1 MKAKV
6 PAKPQTAK
14 VKDAVS
20 TNKTLPPKKKV
31 IEITEDDKFEIETL
45 RQIQDDVAEFANN
58 YTAEFE
64 RLMHLLN
71 KHSQAS
77 PFNITADGKRRVV
90 FKENQKAR
98 IPVPP
103 FQSKGDNYNIK
114 QFIKLFTGREREVKR
129 RLAKTNEEIRERI
142 DFINGGSVTTTTGR
156 DPDGSTFTKTIRAPS
171 SAEAIERR
179 FYRYS
184 FDQPGIFSGLS
195 GEDMIGRM
203 EETYTIAEKS
213 FTIPISEEA

>member
-1 MKAKV
+1 M
-6 PAKPQTAK
+6 
-14 VKDAVS
+14 
-20 TNKTLPPKKKV
+20 
-31 IEITEDDKFEIETL
+31 
-45 RQIQDDVAEFANN
+45 
-58 YTAEFE
+58 
-64 RLMHLLN
+64 
-71 KHSQAS
+71 
-77 PFNITADGKRRVV
+77 
-90 FKENQKAR
+90 
-98 IPVPP
+98 
-103 FQSKGDNYNIK
+103 
-114 QFIKLFTGREREVKR
+114 FTGREREVKR